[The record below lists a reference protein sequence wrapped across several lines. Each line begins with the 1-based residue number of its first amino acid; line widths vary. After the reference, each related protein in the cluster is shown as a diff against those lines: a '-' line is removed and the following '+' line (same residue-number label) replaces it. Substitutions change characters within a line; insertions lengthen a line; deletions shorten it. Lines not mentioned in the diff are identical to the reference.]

1 MLNIKFKLISISLLV
16 SISFFSSYKLVL
28 QIYEHR
34 SLFAE
39 LENLRLEKE
48 ELSFQS
54 NILIEEVKYYKNHI
68 SLRKYA
74 SENLG
79 MIIPKDKDR
88 VYLIRRIDK

>member
-1 MLNIKFKLISISLLV
+1 MLSIKNKFISIFILV
-16 SISFFSSYKLVL
+16 SISFLSSYKVVL
-28 QIYEHR
+28 QTYEHR

-39 LENLRLEKE
+39 LENLKLEKE

-74 SENLG
+74 SEKLG
-79 MIIPKDKDR
+79 MVIPQDKDR
-88 VYLIRRIDK
+88 LYLTRPIYK

>member
-1 MLNIKFKLISISLLV
+1 MLNIKNKFISIFILV
-16 SISFFSSYKLVL
+16 SFSFLSSYKVVL
-28 QIYEHR
+28 QTYEHR

-39 LENLRLEKE
+39 LENLKLERE

-74 SENLG
+74 TEKLG
-79 MIIPKDKDR
+79 MVIPQDKDR
-88 VYLIRRIDK
+88 LYLTRPIYK

>member
-1 MLNIKFKLISISLLV
+1 MLNIKLKLISISLLV
-16 SISFFSSYKLVL
+16 YISFMSSYKLVL

-39 LENLRLEKE
+39 LENFRLEKE

-74 SENLG
+74 SEKLG
-79 MIIPKDKDR
+79 MVIPKNKDR
-88 VYLIRRIDK
+88 VYLTRRIDK

>member
-1 MLNIKFKLISISLLV
+1 MLNIKLKLISICLLV
-16 SISFFSSYKLVL
+16 SICFLSSYKLIL
-28 QIYEHR
+28 QTYEHR

-39 LENLRLEKE
+39 LENLRLEKD

-88 VYLIRRIDK
+88 VYITRKIDQ

>member
-1 MLNIKFKLISISLLV
+1 MLTFKYKLISISLLV
-16 SISFFSSYKLVL
+16 SFSFMSSYKLVL
-28 QIYEHR
+28 QTYEHR
-34 SLFAE
+34 ALFAE

-74 SENLG
+74 AEKLG
-79 MIIPKDKDR
+79 MVIPGDKDR
-88 VYLIRRIDK
+88 VYLTRRIDK

>member
-1 MLNIKFKLISISLLV
+1 MLAPNFKLISIAILLFL
-16 SISFFSSYKLVL
+16 SFVSSYKLVL

-34 SLFAE
+34 SSFAA
-39 LENLRLEKE
+39 LENLKLQKE

-54 NILIEEVKYYKNHI
+54 NVLIEEVKYFNNHI

-79 MIIPKDKDR
+79 MTIPSNQER
-88 VYLIRRIDK
+88 VFISVRSAR

>member
-1 MLNIKFKLISISLLV
+1 MLNFKYKLISVFLLV
-16 SISFFSSYKLVL
+16 SISFLSSYKLVL

-34 SLFAE
+34 ALFSE

-74 SENLG
+74 SEKLG
-79 MIIPKDKDR
+79 MVIPEDKDR
-88 VYLIRRIDK
+88 VYLTRRIDK

>member
-1 MLNIKFKLISISLLV
+1 MLNIKNKFISIFILV
-16 SISFFSSYKLVL
+16 SFSFLSSYKVVL
-28 QIYEHR
+28 QTYEHR

-39 LENLRLEKE
+39 LENLKLQKE

-74 SENLG
+74 SEKLG
-79 MIIPKDKDR
+79 MVIPQDKDR
-88 VYLIRRIDK
+88 LYLTRPIYK

>member
-1 MLNIKFKLISISLLV
+1 MLNIKNKFISIFILV
-16 SISFFSSYKLVL
+16 SFSFLSSYKVVL
-28 QIYEHR
+28 QTYEHR

-39 LENLRLEKE
+39 LENLKLERE

-74 SENLG
+74 SEKLG
-79 MIIPKDKDR
+79 MVIPKDKDR
-88 VYLIRRIDK
+88 LYLTRPIDK

>member
-1 MLNIKFKLISISLLV
+1 MLNIKNKFISIFILV
-16 SISFFSSYKLVL
+16 SFSFLSSYKVVL
-28 QIYEHR
+28 QTYEHR

-39 LENLRLEKE
+39 LENLKLQKE

-74 SENLG
+74 SEKLG
-79 MIIPKDKDR
+79 MVIPQDKDR
-88 VYLIRRIDK
+88 LYLTRPIDK